1 MKMKKISTILA
12 GAAVVFAMTSC
23 DKLKEPYFIEP
34 IVVKSD
40 TIPLTAEDT
49 LSFDGKK
56 VVILEDYTGVK
67 CNNCPA
73 AAELAAQLQEQYEPH
88 LIVMGVHPKGSLQ
101 NPAGGFP
108 DFRTDIG
115 NEWNNYFNIASYPNG
130 TVNRQKAV
138 GSPDWANAV
147 AAELAEGSDDAYIRL
162 IVKTRY
168 DEATREL
175 NVTTHAKT
183 LIDLP
188 SALTLTTC
196 IMEDNIKGK
205 QVKPTGIDTAYVH
218 RHVFRGTADGT
229 TWGSAISDNPSE
241 ISSDIITAGSNFIRT
256 MKFTVDET
264 FNADQLYIVAFISRS
279 DNHYVFQAAEKK
291 VK

>member
-1 MKMKKISTILA
+1 MKKILTTILA
-12 GAAVVFAMTSC
+12 GVAIVFAMTSC
-23 DKLKEPYFIEP
+23 DKLKEPYFVEP

-40 TIPLTAEDT
+40 TIALTADDT
-49 LSFDGKK
+49 INFDGKK

-88 LIVMGVHPKGSLQ
+88 LIVMGVHPKGNLQ
-101 NPAGGFP
+101 LPTGGFP

-138 GSPDWANAV
+138 GSPEWAGAV
-147 AAELAEGSDDAYIRL
+147 ASELEDGFDDAYIRL

-175 NVTTHAKT
+175 SITAHSKMLV
-183 LIDLP
+183 DLP
-188 SALTLTTC
+188 SELSLTTC
-196 IMEDNIKGK
+196 IMEDSIKGK
-205 QVKPTGIDTAYVH
+205 QVKPTGIDTAYMH
-218 RHVFRGTADGT
+218 RHVFRGTADGI
-229 TWGSAISDNPSE
+229 TWGGAISDDPSE
-241 ISSDIITAGSNFIRT
+241 ITEEIITAGSNFIRT
-256 MKFTVDET
+256 MKFTVDEAY
-264 FNADQLYIVAFISRS
+264 NADQLYIVAFIARS
-279 DNHYVFQAAEKK
+279 DNHYVFQAAETKIK
-291 VK
+291 